1 MKVVKQKSGLRASL
15 VPGRG
20 FGRFG
25 FLGCGVAAERRAEAL
40 RDRRSQS
47 ALLFWRSL
55 INGYLVFSMALLC
68 DWQEKVKLT
77 EASVVFHLRTGRVDV
92 ELVHHCAER
101 GTDLVDLRGPIQQLE
116 ASAAACF
123 DPDRFSKSLSP

>member
-1 MKVVKQKSGLRASL
+1 
-15 VPGRG
+15 
-20 FGRFG
+20 
-25 FLGCGVAAERRAEAL
+25 
-40 RDRRSQS
+40 
-47 ALLFWRSL
+47 
-55 INGYLVFSMALLC
+55 MALLC

-101 GTDLVDLRGPIQQLE
+101 GTDLVDFRGPIQQLE

-123 DPDRFSKSLSP
+123 DLGDGKSQGGEPALFDLIVRHQAGVVVHAVVRRVHQTVEFPAFE